1 MAKTYIP
8 ISIQR
13 AIIALSK
20 DYCEYCIIPAAFAT
34 DFYSF
39 DHIIPVCKN
48 GESVLEN
55 LARSCSICNGLK
67 QGKTTHLDPFSQQIC
82 RLYHPRQDNWDDHF
96 QWSIDELQL
105 IGKTAI
111 GNTTI
116 ALLQLNRS
124 NAINLRKLLK
134 MVGLHP
140 PTL

>member
-1 MAKTYIP
+1 MANIYIP

-13 AIIALSK
+13 EIISLSN
-20 DYCEYCIIPAAFAT
+20 DYCEYCWYPAAFSSHS
-34 DFYSF
+34 FHF
-39 DHIIPVCKN
+39 DHIDPLAN
-48 GESVLEN
+48 GGLTILEN
-55 LARSCSICNGLK
+55 LARACGGCNGFK
-67 QGKTTHLDPFSQQIC
+67 QDKIHYFDPFTHQSC
-82 RLYHPRQDNWDDHF
+82 RLYHPRQDKWDDHF

-105 IGKTAI
+105 VGKTAI

-140 PTL
+140 PKL